1 MKTSFIPYAETGFFS
16 SLILDYISGKT
27 ELKEFYEYAP
37 ELSSFAKKIN
47 DRKDSTV
54 ERTILAD
61 VLREQNEILKA
72 NERVCA
78 NIELLR
84 KNNTFT
90 LTTGH
95 QLNLFTGPL
104 YFIYKIISTINLA
117 EKLKQE
123 FPDCNF
129 VPVYWMHCEDHDF
142 AEINHIHLFGK
153 KLEWAEEHHGAAGE
167 ISTVSLRS
175 LIAEL
180 KSILGES
187 TNANELVNLFSEA
200 YLHHSNLADAM
211 RYLCHHLFGKYGLV
225 ILDARDKR
233 LKQIFIPQLKQDIFE
248 NVNYKAVSE
257 SNSALEQLGYKTQV
271 NPREINCF
279 YLTDGKRERIVKSE
293 KGYEI
298 LNTALVFSKEELENE
313 IATHP
318 EKFSPNVVLRPLYQ
332 EHILPNLAYI
342 GGAGELAY
350 WLQYKSMFAAAKV
363 SFPVLVLR
371 NSVMVVDE
379 TVKVKIEKLGLAAKD
394 FFASEEKLV
403 NEFIASHSASDT
415 ALVDE
420 QQQMKELFQSVKAK
434 AKQVDVTLEAS
445 IEAELQKQ
453 LKVLEQ
459 LESRIQRAEKK
470 KHETSLNQIKSIREK
485 LFPANSLQER
495 HENIST
501 YYLRYGSGFIDV
513 LKQNLQPLDRRFL
526 ILEPST
532 LERAV

>member
-1 MKTSFIPYAETGFFS
+1 MKTSFIPYSETGFFS
-16 SLILDYISGKT
+16 NLILDYIVAKP
-27 ELKEFYEYAP
+27 ELKGFYGHSP
-37 ELSSFAKKIN
+37 ELSSFAKMIN
-47 DRKDSTV
+47 VRKEIAVDRNL
-54 ERTILAD
+54 LAD
-61 VLREQNEILKA
+61 ILTEQSKALKA
-72 NERVCA
+72 NEKVLA

-84 KNNTFT
+84 NNNTFT
-90 LTTGH
+90 VTTGH

-123 FPDCNF
+123 YPDNNF

-153 KLEWAEEHHGAAGE
+153 KIEWKEEHHGAAGE
-167 ISTVSLRS
+167 ISTTSLSS
-175 LIAEL
+175 LIDEFRVV
-180 KSILGES
+180 LGES
-187 TNANELVNLFSEA
+187 QNANELITLFSEA
-200 YLHHSNLADAM
+200 YLRHSNLADAM
-211 RYLCHHLFGKYGLV
+211 GYLCHQLFGQYGLV

-233 LKQIFIPQLKQDIFE
+233 LKQTFIPQLKEDIFNHSNFKLVE
-248 NVNYKAVSE
+248 QTSSE
-257 SNSALEQLGYKTQV
+257 LEQLGYKTQV

-279 YLTDGKRERIVKSE
+279 YLTDGKRERIVKTD
-293 KGYEI
+293 KGFEV
-298 LNTALVFSKEELENE
+298 LNTSVVFSKEELEKE
-313 IATHP
+313 IETAP

-350 WLQYKSMFAAAKV
+350 WLQYNRMFAAAKI

-379 TVKVKIEKLGLAAKD
+379 TVKAKIDKLGLVAKD

-403 NEFIASHSASDT
+403 NDFITTNSASDT
-415 ALVDE
+415 ALDDE
-420 QQQMKELFQSVKAK
+420 QQKMKELFQSVKSK
-434 AKQVDVTLEAS
+434 AKQVDSTLEAS

-470 KHETSLNQIKSIREK
+470 KYETSINQIKSIREK

-501 YYLRYGSGFIDV
+501 FYLRYGSSFIDV
-513 LKQNLQPLDRRFL
+513 LKQNLQPLDCRFV
-526 ILEPST
+526 ILEPSP
-532 LERAV
+532 LERAG

>member
-1 MKTSFIPYAETGFFS
+1 MLKTSFVNYSETGFFS
-16 SLILDYISGKT
+16 NLILDYIATKP
-27 ELKEFYEYAP
+27 ELKNFYEYAP
-37 ELSSFAKKIN
+37 NLSSFAKKIN
-47 DRKDSTV
+47 DRKEIAV
-54 ERTILAD
+54 ERAILAD
-61 VLREQNEILKA
+61 VLTEQNKA
-72 NERVCA
+72 FSSNEKVLA

-84 KNNTFT
+84 NNNAFT
-90 LTTGH
+90 VTTGH

-123 FPDCNF
+123 YPDYNF

-153 KLEWAEEHHGAAGE
+153 KIEWKEEHQGAAGE
-167 ISTVSLRS
+167 ISTVSLCS
-175 LIAEL
+175 VIDEL
-180 KSILGES
+180 KTILGES
-187 TNANELVNLFSEA
+187 VHANELITLFSEA
-200 YLHHSNLADAM
+200 YLRHYNLADAM
-211 RYLCHHLFGKYGLV
+211 RYLCHQLFGHYGLV

-233 LKQIFIPQLKQDIFE
+233 LKQTFIPQLKEDIFNHSNFKSVE
-248 NVNYKAVSE
+248 QTNSE
-257 SNSALEQLGYKTQV
+257 LEQLGYKTQV
-271 NPREINCF
+271 NPREINYF
-279 YLTDGKRERIVKSE
+279 YLTDGKRERIIKTE
-293 KGYEI
+293 KGFEV
-298 LNTALVFSKEELENE
+298 LNTSVVFSKEELEQE
-313 IATHP
+313 IETAP

-350 WLQYKSMFAAAKV
+350 WLQYKRMFNAAKV
-363 SFPVLVLR
+363 SFPVLMLR

-379 TVKVKIEKLGLAAKD
+379 TVKTKIEKLGLAAKD

-403 NEFIASHSASDT
+403 NDFIAAKSASDT

-420 QQQMKELFQSVKAK
+420 QQKMKELFQSVKSK
-434 AKQVDVTLEAS
+434 AKQVDITLEAS

-470 KHETSLNQIKSIREK
+470 KHETSINQIKSIREK
-485 LFPANSLQER
+485 LFPSNSLQER

-501 YYLRYGSGFIDV
+501 FYLRYGSSFIDI
-513 LKQNLQPLDRRFL
+513 LKQNLQPLDCRFM
-526 ILEPST
+526 IVEGSN
-532 LERAV
+532 

>member
-1 MKTSFIPYAETGFFS
+1 MNSKYISYAETGFFS
-16 SLILDYISGKT
+16 NLILDYIAAKP
-27 ELKEFYEYAP
+27 ELKDFYEYAP
-37 ELSSFAKKIN
+37 DLSSFAEKIN
-47 DRKDSTV
+47 DRREVAV

-61 VLREQNEILKA
+61 VLTEQNKVLKA
-72 NERVCA
+72 NEKVLA
-78 NIELLR
+78 NIELL
-84 KNNTFT
+84 KNNNTFT
-90 LTTGH
+90 VTTGH

-117 EKLKQE
+117 EKLKLE
-123 FPDCNF
+123 FPSDDF

-153 KLEWAEEHHGAAGE
+153 KIEWKEEHHGAAGE
-167 ISTVSLRS
+167 ISTTSLVSV
-175 LIAEL
+175 IDEL
-180 KSILGES
+180 KVVLGES
-187 TNANELVNLFSEA
+187 QNANELIALFSEA
-200 YLHHSNLADAM
+200 YLNHSNLADAM
-211 RYLCHHLFGKYGLV
+211 RFLCHQLFGQYGLV

-233 LKQIFIPQLKQDIFE
+233 LKQTFVPQLKEDIFNHSNFKSVE
-248 NVNYKAVSE
+248 QTNSE
-257 SNSALEQLGYKTQV
+257 LQQLGYKTQV

-279 YLTDGKRERIVKSE
+279 YLTDGKRERIVKTDNGFEVLDTS
-293 KGYEI
+293 
-298 LNTALVFSKEELENE
+298 LFFLKEELEKE
-313 IATHP
+313 IENYP

-350 WLQYKSMFAAAKV
+350 WLQYKRMFDAAKI

-379 TVKVKIEKLGLAAKD
+379 TVKAKIEKLGLVAND

-403 NEFIASHSASDT
+403 NDFIAANSASDT

-420 QQQMKELFQSVKAK
+420 QQKMKELFQSVKSK
-434 AKQVDVTLEAS
+434 AKHVDSTLEAS

-470 KHETSLNQIKSIREK
+470 KHETSINQIKSIREK
-485 LFPANSLQER
+485 LFPVNSLQER

-501 YYLRYGSGFIDV
+501 FYLRYGSSFIGV
-513 LKQNLQPLDRRFL
+513 LKQNLQPLDCRFV
-526 ILEPST
+526 ILEN
-532 LERAV
+532 